1 MFNDIHS
8 NFILKK
14 IFHNLDKKDY
24 CQIIRYNK
32 NLQKKLNITIK
43 DYNLL
48 YKIYSKIELEIIPT
62 SGKIQTDE
70 IIKRNYKESFYHITY
85 NYENNKSIKK
95 KRNLKSIHI
104 IIDTEF
110 ETLNGLFKDCV
121 GIYKFKF
128 LKYKRIDV
136 TDMSEMFS
144 GCFNMVDV
152 DLSKIKAFS
161 VLDMNNM
168 FKGCKSLEKLD

>member
-1 MFNDIHS
+1 MVCLFNDIHS

-70 IIKRNYKESFYHITY
+70 IIKSNYNESFYHITY
-85 NYENNKSIKK
+85 NYENNKSK
-95 KRNLKSIHI
+95 
-104 IIDTEF
+104 
-110 ETLNGLFKDCV
+110 
-121 GIYKFKF
+121 
-128 LKYKRIDV
+128 
-136 TDMSEMFS
+136 
-144 GCFNMVDV
+144 
-152 DLSKIKAFS
+152 KIKI
-161 VLDMNNM
+161 NNVNII
-168 FKGCKSLEKLD
+168 KRKETSKVYI